1 MTASLAPAP
10 DNVESALT
18 EFAQGWWDA
27 TLPFRTL
34 LMNALAGF
42 CAGDLSAEDVAVLT
56 YCLQNALRGAQRV
69 DYPPH
74 MTALRHELLTLI
86 AESSET
92 IQRTYNQRRTAV
104 SEELGTVQRRLA
116 AFSAALRGVGIK
128 P

>member
-10 DNVESALT
+10 DAVETVLT
-18 EFAQGWWDA
+18 EFAQGWWDN

-34 LMNALAGF
+34 FLNALGGF
-42 CAGDLSAEDVAVLT
+42 CASDLSPEDLYVLN
-56 YCLQNALRGAQRV
+56 YCLQNALRGAERV

-74 MTALRHELLTLI
+74 MAALRQELLKLI

-92 IQRTYNQRRTAV
+92 IQRVHSQQRTAI
-104 SEELGTVQRRLA
+104 SRELRAVQRRLA
-116 AFSAALRGVGIK
+116 ALSAALIDLGIK